1 MEISNEKFTIFAKF
15 RLEFDDFQDQI
26 QNILI
31 RLCNV
36 DQAAFFG
43 TLSLQIYCALN
54 FLSMFL

>member
-31 RLCNV
+31 RFCNV
-36 DQAAFFG
+36 DQ
-43 TLSLQIYCALN
+43 Y
-54 FLSMFL
+54 FL